1 MSLVGT
7 LLAKRGGK
15 IIASAI
21 GAVLAGGITSIALL
35 QPAVEK
41 AADYGAKTVELYCNL
56 PAVDRDRFRA
66 EVNERLES
74 LGADVAVRCP
84 VDGGR

>member
-1 MSLVGT
+1 MSLKT
-7 LLAKRGGK
+7 LLAKRGAK
-15 IIASAI
+15 LIA
-21 GAVLAGGITSIALL
+21 GAVATLVAGGITSISLL

-41 AADYGAKTVELYCNL
+41 AADYGAKTVALYCNL

-66 EVNERLES
+66 EVNERLQS